1 MAPLLADMLKEWRN
15 VTCYRS
21 DNDWVFAKQESQ
33 GEASHLG
40 TEHDAK
46 TDLFQKSLELDSAGP
61 VNA

>member
-1 MAPLLADMLKEWRN
+1 